1 MFVVKTQYF
10 YTTVAYSDRK
20 MARGNEYYLTLEEV
34 KRIINAAN
42 NLRDR
47 LVIKLLAR
55 TGIRRSELCAIR
67 IQDVD
72 HERKLI
78 YIPHGKGG
86 KPRSVPID
94 EDTLM
99 DMKFYL
105 GARHHGKLV
114 QSNNTKTDGIDL
126 SGINEIVRKT
136 AEKAGVK
143 HPDPARKHM
152 NPHVFRHSFV
162 RHLISL
168 GMPPNYVQRLVG
180 HADIRTTLQIY
191 GIPSFLDAQKKYDEM
206 IKQMI

>member
-1 MFVVKTQYF
+1 MVN
-10 YTTVAYSDRK
+10 A
-20 MARGNEYYLTLEEV
+20 NEYYLTVDEI

-55 TGIRRSELCAIR
+55 TGMRRFELKEIKV
-67 IQDVD
+67 QDVD
-72 HERKLI
+72 FERKLI
-78 YIPHGKGG
+78 YIPLGKGG

-105 GARHHGKLV
+105 GNRHHGRII
-114 QSNNTKTDGIDL
+114 QSNNTHTDGIDL

-136 AEKAGVK
+136 AEKASVR
-143 HPDPARKHM
+143 HPDPGKTGVH
-152 NPHVFRHSFV
+152 PHLFRHSFV
-162 RHLISL
+162 RNLIAI
-168 GMPPNYVQRLVG
+168 GMPPNFIQRLAG

-191 GIPSFLDAQKKYDEM
+191 GVPSFLDTQKKYDEL
-206 IKQMI
+206 IKQLY